1 MTEGRGRADDD
12 SLKAVAPLWYGFALA
27 GLIGIFTI
35 IGFELAA
42 NLSEEAVNAR
52 LTVPKAV
59 IYSVITAMTFGFI
72 ALVGF
77 TMALPDVKSPDPIG
91 TVAFWVG
98 TFWTKVFLELVITSI
113 FALTVVVTGG
123 AARLVYALARDNML
137 LPAHWGHRP
146 SEGRGRPVDFIL
158 GGTGVC
164 WSLTARPRL
173 LCRRA
178 LNRPRRQSALLFPGG
193 TSPLPGSG

>member
-1 MTEGRGRADDD
+1 MCRRRAVRSQGLAGYIVAWPLTEGRGRADDD

-123 AARLVYALARDNML
+123 AARLVTRWPGTTCCCLRTGGIALARAAGVLSISSWVGLACAGHSL
-137 LPAHWGHRP
+137 LG
-146 SEGRGRPVDFIL
+146 L
-158 GGTGVC
+158 VC
-164 WSLTARPRL
+164 
-173 LCRRA
+173 
-178 LNRPRRQSALLFPGG
+178 SAAER
-193 TSPLPGSG
+193 